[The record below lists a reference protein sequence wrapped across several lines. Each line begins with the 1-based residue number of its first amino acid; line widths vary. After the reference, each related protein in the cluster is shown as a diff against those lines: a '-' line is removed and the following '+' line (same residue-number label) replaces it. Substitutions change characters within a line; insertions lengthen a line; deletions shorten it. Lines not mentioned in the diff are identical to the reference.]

1 MYGLDNVYE
10 IHLVEMPSRES
21 LAALGDAAE
30 HFAGA
35 EGDLLLAPSL
45 AFSPKT
51 EIAAFGAG
59 CGFVWGYAFDYP
71 CSVSKEDVGKG
82 KWCAYPERG
91 IGYALRRDIAEAV
104 YIASILKAKNKRLLG

>member
-1 MYGLDNVYE
+1 MYRLDRIHE
-10 IHLVEMPSRES
+10 IHLIEMPNRES
-21 LAALGDAAE
+21 LASLGNAAE
-30 HFAGA
+30 HFVGA

-51 EIAAFGAG
+51 EIEAFGAG

-71 CSVSKEDVGKG
+71 CSVSKEDVGTG

-91 IGYALRRDIAEAV
+91 VGYALRRDIAEAV
-104 YIASILKAKNKRLLG
+104 CIASMLKAKNKSLG